1 MADHTPDNTLDNP
14 QTMTLD
20 ALVAEIL
27 HLRVQEQELAAQL
40 AAIAE
45 QRQALEAQLVALLRD
60 LLGPDLAAQ
69 VATALLP
76 PVSLAPPEAGESR
89 GLAPAPPPPSPPKPK
104 LDVRGVN
111 YYPSQHGWARMWTE
125 WVPDEIMD
133 ELRRAQSL
141 GANTVRTFLPYSI
154 LEEGQFDPAVML
166 DRVDQF
172 LGMVSM
178 FQMRTI
184 LGLFDESDR
193 LRNGLVDNTP
203 AALAHVDRVLNYHSV
218 RTKTRLGDD
227 PRILM
232 WDLVNELDDYWN
244 KSVPRPDDSDPNHL
258 RPLFIQPVDSGDPA
272 QKYYP
277 TKQDDP
283 LWPFTHPGLDW
294 LRAVFNRVLQ
304 GSTHEITIS
313 VLNPSSMIPLLRE
326 FRDPRYVPQYH
337 EYLPFRGDWDAYRAK
352 VADNMHIVSANP
364 LGAGR
369 RVLIGEV
376 GTPSQTPD
384 PNLPG
389 KEWSEDVQSRVIQTV
404 LDAAAANAAIVRGV
418 LVWTLMDFNYAD
430 SPVDDPERYRGLY
443 KADGTPKAAA
453 VTVAARFAAA

>member
-1 MADHTPDNTLDNP
+1 MADDAPDSP
-14 QTMTLD
+14 QTMTRD

-27 HLRVQEQELAAQL
+27 HLRVQEQDLAAQL
-40 AAIAE
+40 ADLEA
-45 QRQALEAQLVALLRD
+45 QRQALEALLVARLRD

-69 VATALLP
+69 VAAALLP
-76 PVSLAPPEAGESR
+76 PISRLPTEPESR
-89 GLAPAPPPPSPPKPK
+89 GLTPAPPPPSPAPPR
-104 LDVRGVN
+104 LEVRGVN

-125 WVPDEIMD
+125 WTPDEIRN
-133 ELRRAQSL
+133 ELHRAQSL

-154 LEEGQFDPAVML
+154 LEEGQYDPQQIL

-172 LGMVSM
+172 LAMATM
-178 FQMRTI
+178 FGMRTI
-184 LGLFDESDR
+184 LGLFDEADR
-193 LRNGLVDNTP
+193 LRNGLVDNIP
-203 AALAHVDRVLNYHSV
+203 AAVAHVNRVLNYHSP
-218 RTKTRLGDD
+218 RTEVRLGED

-244 KSVPRPDDSDPNHL
+244 KSLPRPDDPDRNHL

-272 QKYYP
+272 QKFYP
-277 TKQDDP
+277 TKEGDP
-283 LWPFTHPGLDW
+283 LWPFTANGLAW
-294 LRAVFNRVLQ
+294 LRSVYTAVSQ
-304 GSTHEITIS
+304 GSTQEITLS

-326 FRDPRYVPQYH
+326 FRDARYVPQYH
-337 EYLPFRGDWDAYRAK
+337 EYLPFQGDWDAYRAK
-352 VADNMHIVSANP
+352 IADNMHIVSANP
-364 LGAGR
+364 LGSGR

-376 GTPSQTPD
+376 GTPSRMPD
-384 PNLPG
+384 PHNPG

-404 LDAAAANAAIVRGV
+404 LDAAAANASLVRGV
-418 LVWTLMDFNYAD
+418 LVWTLMDFNYPD

>member
-1 MADHTPDNTLDNP
+1 MMAEDNADSGQP
-14 QTMTLD
+14 MTLD

-27 HLRVQEQELAAQL
+27 ALRVQEQELAAQL
-40 AAIAE
+40 AEITA
-45 QRQALEAQLVALLRD
+45 QLGPLEAQLVALLREQ
-60 LLGPDLAAQ
+60 LGPDLAAQ
-69 VATALLP
+69 VGAALLP
-76 PVSLAPPEAGESR
+76 PISPEVAEPTDR
-89 GLAPAPPPPSPPKPK
+89 GLTPVPTPPSPPAR

-125 WVPDEIMD
+125 WAADEIMA
-133 ELRRAQSL
+133 ELRQAQTL

-154 LEEGQFDPAVML
+154 LEEAGADPATML

-172 LGMVSM
+172 LGMASM
-178 FQMRTI
+178 FGMRTI

-193 LRNGLVDNTP
+193 LRDGLASNIP
-203 AALAHVDRVLNYHSV
+203 AAVAHVQRVVNYRSL
-218 RTKTRLGDD
+218 RTNVRLGDD

-244 KSVPRPDDSDPNHL
+244 KSLPRPDDPDRNHL
-258 RPLFIQPVDSGDPA
+258 APLFIQPVDSGDPA
-272 QKYYP
+272 QKFYP
-277 TKQDDP
+277 TKQGDP
-283 LWPFTHPGLDW
+283 LWPFTAPGLAW
-294 LRAVFNRVLQ
+294 LRAVYKTVLQ
-304 GSTHEITIS
+304 GSTQEITFS

-326 FRDPRYVPQYH
+326 FREPRYVPQYH
-337 EYLPFRGDWDAYRAK
+337 EYLPFQGDWDAYRRK
-352 VADNMHIVSANP
+352 VIDNMHIVTANP
-364 LGAGR
+364 LGQGR

-384 PNLPG
+384 PHNPG
-389 KEWSEDVQSRVIQTV
+389 HNWSEEVQSRVIQTV
-404 LDAAAANAAIVRGV
+404 LEGAAANAAIVRGV

-453 VTVAARFAAA
+453 VIVAARFAA